1 MISAPPRHETP
12 REALARVAREQGV
25 DYAGL
30 SRLIGRNAAYIQQF
44 VQRGSPRQLGE
55 RDRAVIATYLGVDE
69 ALLGGPARVN
79 RQADA
84 LATVPRLDGGVAAGV
99 GGLADSDRPVAGIGF
114 DRAWLRGLGV
124 SPANA
129 AILRVEGDSMAPT
142 LCHGDEILVDSADAV
157 GRLRDGIYVLRR
169 DDALLVKRLDCGA
182 IRQGMIGIVSDNPAW
197 PREEA
202 RLASLTILGRVRWSG
217 RSLA

>member
-1 MISAPPRHETP
+1 MTSRPPPHENP
-12 REALARVAREQGV
+12 REALARIAREQGV
-25 DYAGL
+25 DYARL

-55 RDRAVIATYLGVDE
+55 RDRAVIATFLGVDE
-69 ALLGGPARVN
+69 SLLGGPVRIEASTDTMAR
-79 RQADA
+79 
-84 LATVPRLDGGVAAGV
+84 VPRLDVGVAAGV
-99 GGLADSDRPVAGIGF
+99 GVLAESDRAVAAIAF

-124 SPANA
+124 SAARA

-142 LCHGDEILVDSADAV
+142 LGHGDEILVDSADAAE
-157 GRLRDGIYVLRR
+157 RLRDGIYVLRR
-169 DDALLVKRLDCGA
+169 EGVLLVKRIDCA
-182 IRQGMIGIVSDNPAW
+182 TIRQGSVGIVSDNPAW

-202 RLASLTILGRVRWSG
+202 KLVSLTILGRVRWSG